1 MRVSAL
7 AAAPLLL
14 TSSFVHALPTIE
26 HSSSSLRT
34 WTTAIHDVWDVVRG
48 SALGWYNID
57 VYDEP
62 EASYHAS
69 DKTIY
74 KWLSGNPK

>member
-1 MRVSAL
+1 MRVSVL

-26 HSSSSLRT
+26 RSDRSLKSWAST
-34 WTTAIHDVWDVVRG
+34 IHNVWDIVRD
-48 SALGWYNID
+48 SALGWYNVD
-57 VYDEP
+57 VYDEL

-74 KWLSGNPK
+74 KWLSEDPK